1 MTKRSLPSLDLAALS
16 HVTGGTGGVVD
27 IGSINMGPPK
37 YSAAW
42 YEWLRTRGPSQGQ
55 PR

>member
-1 MTKRSLPSLDLAALS
+1 MCA
-16 HVTGGTGGVVD
+16 
-27 IGSINMGPPK
+27 PK

>member
-1 MTKRSLPSLDLAALS
+1 MTKLPSLDVTALAR
-16 HVTGGTGGVVD
+16 VTGGTGVID